1 MIGLVTILVAAMLL
15 PALYFLRRLKGL
27 QNKHNELTLT
37 IRKVNEDLVEAL
49 ERSKR
54 MEAELQQQL
63 KSNTVLLKAERKRIA
78 ADLHD
83 DIIQRMVVVR
93 LRLEQLSYYPIPER
107 AEKEVLL
114 LHRELEN
121 IMADIRYLIDDLVQ
135 PKFETQ
141 SFSTLIRGLVAR
153 LSRIIHRKVEFKVQ
167 PEQDE
172 FYIQPHIKREL
183 YYIIQ
188 EAAQN
193 SLNHSTAS
201 VLLISLRWEDA
212 LRVVIEDDGQGLL
225 QRGRGKGYGTGSIKQ
240 RAEAIGAEL
249 IIKSRAP
256 GLVILLGYK
265 NSQ

>member
-1 MIGLVTILVAAMLL
+1 M
-15 PALYFLRRLKGL
+15 
-27 QNKHNELTLT
+27 TL
-37 IRKVNEDLVEAL
+37 RKVQQDLVEES

-54 MEAELQQQL
+54 METELQQQV
-63 KSNTVLLKAERKRIA
+63 KSNDTLLKAERKRIA

-83 DIIQRMVVVR
+83 DIVQRMVVVR
-93 LRLEQLSYYPIPER
+93 LRLEQLSYYPLPER
-107 AEKEVLL
+107 AKKEVLL

-135 PKFETQ
+135 PKFEIQ
-141 SFSTLIRGLVAR
+141 SFSTLIHELVAR

-167 PEQDE
+167 YEQDE
-172 FYIQPHIKREL
+172 FFIQPYIKREL

-201 VLLISLRWEDA
+201 VLLISLRWEDT
-212 LRVVIEDDGQGLL
+212 LWVVIEDDGQGLL
-225 QRGRGKGYGTGSIKQ
+225 QRGRGKGYGTESIKQ
-240 RAEAIGAEL
+240 RAGAIGAEL
-249 IIKSRAP
+249 IIRSRTP
-256 GLVILLGYK
+256 GLVILLGYR